1 MPLYIESAESVAN
14 AIVTLNRALEHGV
27 IEVEKYKGFNDY
39 LEQQKKVFRVKKSHL
54 DKANLILDEELESE
68 AKEFFMEE
76 GDVLYKMSEELLEEH
91 EKDLGDDDTLLQ
103 AEEAAA
109 EDWHK
114 QSEATKAWA
123 KMSDKE
129 RAEIAVLASEWQKS
143 RV

>member
-1 MPLYIESAESVAN
+1 MPLYIESTESVAN

-27 IEVEKYKGFNDY
+27 IEAEKYKGFSDY

-54 DKANLILDEELESE
+54 DKANWILDEELELE

-91 EKDLGDDDTLLQ
+91 EKDLGDDDELLQ

-114 QSEATKAWA
+114 QSEATKTWA

-129 RAEIAVLASEWQKS
+129 RAEIAVLASE
-143 RV
+143 